1 MDALGLKQLL
11 IHKETI
17 EKDVDASFLHVVLE
31 NGGPAALTDEAYRRR
46 ADGVKVAAAQFCN
59 NHPPGVVD

>member
-31 NGGPAALTDEAYRRR
+31 NEAGGLNGESLPAPSGRR
-46 ADGVKVAAAQFCN
+46 AKRTGGDVR
-59 NHPPGVVD
+59 VDRC

>member
-31 NGGPAALTDEAYRRR
+31 NGGQRP
-46 ADGVKVAAAQFCN
+46 
-59 NHPPGVVD
+59 